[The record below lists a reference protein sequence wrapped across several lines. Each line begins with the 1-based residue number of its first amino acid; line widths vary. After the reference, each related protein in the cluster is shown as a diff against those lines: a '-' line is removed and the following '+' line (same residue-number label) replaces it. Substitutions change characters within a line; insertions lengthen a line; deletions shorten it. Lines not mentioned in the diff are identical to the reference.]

1 MAILSFTRRPP
12 ADHPV
17 SPMQSRFAL
26 APADAGRTS
35 MATRLESRFGFGAL
49 VGLLLLG
56 ACDAM
61 VEKAPARP
69 EAIKPERPSMN
80 VDVPQMMRGT
90 IAAES
95 LVLGYRD
102 VIVRGFGLVV
112 GLDGTGTRVMP
123 ADVRAF
129 MIQDMGKR
137 GVGLPPLSEF
147 TPEELLDSLD
157 TAVVIV
163 EGVIPAGSPAGTT
176 FDVRIYTAPGTQTT
190 SLEGGRLYTCDL
202 RPGEITTANRQASS
216 LAEARGPV
224 FVNPFLEPTKGK
236 AATRLSGRVL
246 DGGTSTRDMPVK
258 LRLYTPSHNRAAT
271 LQSAINSAFP
281 REPGQK
287 DPTGRGQSGETVSIN
302 IPPSFRGDTR
312 EFIELLRHT
321 SISLDAPELIATQV
335 RRALLAQPNEGDH
348 AAWRWQALG
357 TRTLPV
363 VQDLYNHPEDGP
375 RVAALTAG
383 ARLNDPLVVPRLVEQ
398 ATEGSR
404 ANRLTAIELLK
415 GMGVN
420 PAVDKALRGLLQDD
434 DVDIRA
440 EALLALAER
449 FDPAVVR
456 RPQGKKFELLTGP
469 GKVPT
474 IHITQS
480 GTPRLAVASNEPIS
494 IQLPVMLTAWS
505 NRLMIKGD
513 VGSEE
518 VEVFFR
524 RDTERADRTIAD
536 APVDLVEFIEFL
548 AHRPTVERPRSGL
561 DLTYSETIG
570 VLWELVKSGNLKVD
584 FKTEQDR
591 LLARILQIE
600 EEGSHLDERPEFGDP
615 EFDYLETPGE
625 DEAGEIAGAG
635 TGTTD
640 GGLLSPIDRDRS
652 APSVTTP
659 STRTSGVPGATGGIV
674 PR

>member
-1 MAILSFTRRPP
+1 
-12 ADHPV
+12 
-17 SPMQSRFAL
+17 
-26 APADAGRTS
+26 
-35 MATRLESRFGFGAL
+35 
-49 VGLLLLG
+49 
-56 ACDAM
+56 M
-61 VEKAPARP
+61 VEKAPALP
-69 EAIKPERPSMN
+69 EMVKPERPAMN

-112 GLDGTGTRVMP
+112 GLNGSGTRVMP

-176 FDVRIYTAPGTQTT
+176 FDVRIYSAPGTQTT

-202 RPGEITTANRQASS
+202 RPGEITTANRQASI
-216 LAEARGPV
+216 LAEARGPI

-246 DGGTSTRDMPVK
+246 DGGVSTRDMPVK

-287 DPTGRGQSGETVSIN
+287 DPTGRGQSGEMVAIT
-302 IPPSFRGDTR
+302 IPPSFRGETR
-312 EFIELLRHT
+312 EFIELMRHT

-335 RRALLAQPNEGDH
+335 RRALLAQPNEGEH
-348 AAWRWQALG
+348 AAWRWQSLG
-357 TRTLPV
+357 TRALPV
-363 VQDLYNHPEDGP
+363 VQDLYNHPEEGP
-375 RVAALTAG
+375 RLAALQAG
-383 ARLNDPLVVPRLVEQ
+383 ARLNDPLVVPRLVDQ
-398 ATEGSR
+398 AETGSR
-404 ANRLTAIELLK
+404 ESRLIAIELLK
-415 GMGVN
+415 DMGVN
-420 PAVDKALRGLLQDD
+420 PAVDKALRSLLQDD

-440 EALLALAER
+440 EALLALADR
-449 FDPAVVR
+449 FDPAVTR
-456 RPQGKKFELLTGP
+456 RPQGKKFDLLTGP

-474 IHITQS
+474 VHITQS
-480 GTPRLAVASNEPIS
+480 GTPRLAVASNEPIL
-494 IQLPVMLTAWS
+494 IQLPVLLNAWS
-505 NRLMIKGD
+505 SRLMIKGD
-513 VGSEE
+513 VGDDV
-518 VEVFFR
+518 VEVYYR
-524 RDTERADRTIAD
+524 RDSGRTDRTIAD

-600 EEGSHLDERPEFGDP
+600 EEGSQMDERPEFGDP
-615 EFDYLETPGE
+615 EFDFLDPDGNEP
-625 DEAGEIAGAG
+625 ASEIAGASSG
-635 TGTTD
+635 D
-640 GGLLSPIDRDRS
+640 DEGLLSPLDRDRS

-659 STRTSGVPGATGGIV
+659 SSRSSGVPGATGGIV